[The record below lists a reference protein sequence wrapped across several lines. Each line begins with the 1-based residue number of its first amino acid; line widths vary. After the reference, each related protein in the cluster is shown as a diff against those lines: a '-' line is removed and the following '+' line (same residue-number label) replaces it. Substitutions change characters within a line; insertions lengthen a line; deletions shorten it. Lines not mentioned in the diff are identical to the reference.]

1 MPPRERRAPTTPDT
15 RARSNTRL
23 NFRAIYGY
31 NLLWSSLSYLT
42 LKHTFHRAC
51 VGRGYTNNV
60 LTDIFVVQH
69 CAQNLAADH
78 PLCFSPHH
86 NLALPSVS
94 VRPASTSMLRSQRL
108 DLLLGPLGP
117 LESVL
122 ERGRAH
128 LARDNAVILANF
140 GGDLARLLCRSL
152 GMVFYTDV
160 RSESQWRRMTMV
172 SPWV

>member
-1 MPPRERRAPTTPDT
+1 MVLTQLSDFKTHLPPGMRGKRVHKQC
-15 RARSNTRL
+15 S
-23 NFRAIYGY
+23 YGY
-31 NLLWSSLSYLT
+31 FCGAALCAKSCGRPSSLLQPSSQP
-42 LKHTFHRAC
+42 R
-51 VGRGYTNNV
+51 
-60 LTDIFVVQH
+60 
-69 CAQNLAADH
+69 
-78 PLCFSPHH
+78 
-86 NLALPSVS
+86 LALGQRSP
-94 VRPASTSMLRSQRL
+94 RFHQLRSQRL

-172 SPWV
+172 SRV